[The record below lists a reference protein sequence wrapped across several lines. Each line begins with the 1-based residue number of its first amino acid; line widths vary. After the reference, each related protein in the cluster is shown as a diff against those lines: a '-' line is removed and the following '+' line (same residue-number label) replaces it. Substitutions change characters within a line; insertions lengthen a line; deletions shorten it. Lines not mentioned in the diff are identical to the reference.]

1 MKLLKLYKSPEIFKI
16 ALIIAIVVV
25 GYIASVFYGQM
36 KNLDSSVELITNSTK
51 TQLELEKILSIIT
64 MYESNLRGYYITKD
78 EAYLKDRFLRRGEI
92 DENIKKIK
100 ILVANNP
107 SLIEDVDL
115 LNTLVDRRFN
125 LFRETL
131 LMAKSNKADTA
142 TFNAKIKQSSEFTMA
157 MKDFVYKTINTEGAK
172 IKAHNLNHQF
182 DLRDS
187 IISAFLLVLLSLLIL
202 LLSFNKINVDVI
214 ELKKTNDELQFL
226 YLSFNK
232 AEKIAGFGHWKV
244 NTVTGVYTFS
254 DNFYRLFGVEP
265 NAFEPTFDNVA
276 KFIHPDDLDYVI
288 KSHKGSLISHDST
301 VITYRIIL
309 DNGETRYID
318 SVGSFTQNS
327 KGEVV
332 KTGVSHDLTEVYKKT
347 LKLEENN
354 FELKSIN
361 EELESFN
368 NIVSHDLQEPLRKIQ
383 MFISRIVDTNNETIS
398 EQGKIYL
405 SKIRISANK
414 MQSLL
419 IDLVDYSR
427 AIKGDKEVK
436 QIINLNDVV
445 NQVLEDLSSNIEE
458 EKAVITAG
466 VLPEINGVSFQIEQ
480 LLVNLIVNALKYS
493 KDDIP
498 PEISIN
504 REDIGPDEVFEGKL
518 ILDHDYYKIVIK
530 DNGIGFKQEY
540 AEKIFVLFQRLETDS
555 KYSGTGVGLAICKK
569 IVDSHKGYIKAQSE
583 PNIGTT
589 FSIFLPKVV

>member
-115 LNTLVDRRFN
+115 LNTLIDRRFN

-142 TFNAKIKQSSEFTMA
+142 TFNDKIKQSSEFTMA

>member
-36 KNLDSSVELITNSTK
+36 KNLDSSVELITNSTE
-51 TQLELEKILSIIT
+51 TQLELEKILSVIT
-64 MYESNLRGYYITKD
+64 MYESNVRGYYITKD

-100 ILVANNP
+100 ILVAKNP
-107 SLIEDVDL
+107 SLIEDIDL
-115 LNTLVDRRFN
+115 LNTLIDRRFN

-131 LMAKSNKADTA
+131 LLAKSNKPDTA
-142 TFNAKIKQSSEFTMA
+142 KFNAKIKQSSEFTMA

-172 IKAHNLNHQF
+172 IKTHNLNHQF

-226 YLSFNK
+226 YLSFSK

-244 NTVTGVYTFS
+244 NTVTGAYTFS

-265 NAFEPTFDNVA
+265 NAFEPTFNNVA

-288 KSHKGSLISHDST
+288 KSHKGSLKSHDST

-309 DNGETRYID
+309 DSGETKYID

-332 KTGVSHDLTEVYKKT
+332 KTGVSHDLTEIYKKT

-354 FELKSIN
+354 IELKSIN

-427 AIKGDKEVK
+427 AIKGNKEVK
-436 QIINLNDVV
+436 QIINLNDTV
-445 NQVLEDLSSNIEE
+445 NQVLEDLCSNIEE
-458 EKAVITAG
+458 KKAVIKVG

-480 LLVNLIVNALKYS
+480 LFVNLLVNALKYS
-493 KDDIP
+493 KDNVP
-498 PEISIN
+498 PEISIH
-504 REDIGPDEVFEGKL
+504 REDISTDEVCEDKL

-555 KYSGTGVGLAICKK
+555 KYTGTGVGLAICKK
-569 IVDSHKGYIKAQSE
+569 IVDSHKGYIKAESE
-583 PNIGTT
+583 PNVGTT
-589 FSIFLPKVV
+589 FSIFLPKMV